1 MRTSD
6 SNPVSHRK
14 AERRCRQCNVDNQ
27 AACVLCYTT
36 QDPSLRWV
44 GCSWCWGR
52 GGRRAETEARRRGL
66 EPCQGKLRE
75 KGCQG
80 KPHPPECL
88 QALGH
93 SRARGTSGN
102 VRQNASFHLLL
113 WKDTYTGLLQAWES
127 QDSSHPWGGRSR
139 ELFTPCLTGHR
150 HQPCP

>member
-1 MRTSD
+1 MLL
-6 SNPVSHRK
+6 
-14 AERRCRQCNVDNQ
+14 
-27 AACVLCYTT
+27 VL
-36 QDPSLRWV
+36 
-44 GCSWCWGR
+44 GG

-75 KGCQG
+75 KGCHG

-150 HQPCP
+150 HQPWTAAHKDRFRRTINDLNRGSPPMAAAVVLVPGTAATKQTLVV